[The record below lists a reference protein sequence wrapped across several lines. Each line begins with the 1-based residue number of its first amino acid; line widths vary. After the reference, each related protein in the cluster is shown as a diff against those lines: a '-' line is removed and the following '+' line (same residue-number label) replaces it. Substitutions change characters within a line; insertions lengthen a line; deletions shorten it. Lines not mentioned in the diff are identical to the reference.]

1 MSRPVLD
8 SHRERGASLVSALL
22 LVAVM
27 ASLAM
32 ALAGDLRFA
41 MRRSANMDV
50 RDQAY
55 WYAIGAREFTEGLIA
70 RAMDDPRRALRP
82 DAEWLNG
89 PRTFPIEQGALT
101 GRVRDGNNC
110 FNLNSL
116 APAGASGERQAD
128 TARIQR
134 FEQLMRAVEIP
145 AARAVRIAAQAAD
158 WIDSDMRPVASGGED
173 ELYPGYRTA
182 NAPMAERAE
191 LLALEAMTPDIY
203 ERLRPL
209 VCVRPTGEALALNIN
224 TLTAAQWPLLAVA
237 FDGGLS
243 RSAVEGLLLNRPAS
257 GFETEEAFWALDAV
271 RELDP
276 DATVRERV
284 GIETR
289 YFEIEIHV
297 AHAGQR
303 FALNGLV
310 QSLGGGQVRRLSQNY
325 GSVS

>member
-1 MSRPVLD
+1 MRGVDRNS
-8 SHRERGASLVSALL
+8 ERGASLVSALL

-55 WYAIGAREFTEGLIA
+55 WYALGAREFTEDLIA
-70 RAMDDPRRALRP
+70 RAMENPDRALRP
-82 DAEWLNG
+82 DADWLAG
-89 PRTFPIEQGALT
+89 PRTFPIDQGVLA

-110 FNLNSL
+110 FNLNAL
-116 APAGASGERQAD
+116 APAGGNGERIVD
-128 TARIQR
+128 PERLRR
-134 FEQLMRAVEIP
+134 FEQLLRLLEIP
-145 AARAVRIAAQAAD
+145 SATAIRIAAQTAD
-158 WIDSDMRPVASGGED
+158 WIDSDVRPIASGGED

-191 LLALEAMTPDIY
+191 LLALEAMTPAIY
-203 ERLRPL
+203 ERLRPV
-209 VCVRPTGEALALNIN
+209 VCVRPTDEALALNIN
-224 TLTAAQWPLLAVA
+224 TLTLEQWPLLAAA
-237 FDGGLS
+237 FDGALS
-243 RSAVEGLLLNRPAS
+243 RTAVEGILIGRPAS
-257 GFETEEAFWALDAV
+257 GFANEEAFWVLEPV

-276 DATVRERV
+276 DASLRERV
-284 GIETR
+284 GITTR
-289 YFEIEIHV
+289 YFEIEIDV

-303 FALNGLV
+303 FELGALVHVLE
-310 QSLGGGQVRRLSQNY
+310 GGQVRRISQTY